1 MIESILATILP
12 IAQDLLM
19 AAAVAVASY
28 AINMIQQNLQMI

>member
-1 MIESILATILP
+1 MIESILSTILP

-28 AINMIQQNLQMI
+28 AINIIQQNFQMI